1 MTGVTPGQAERERFA
16 AKMEMLAGWLD
27 ADDFAKGRAGRTEV
41 QEDLRRWA
49 AAARDLA
56 AQEPPAAPGE
66 VVHLSPRD
74 ATYVTPCCGQT
85 PFELARTDRMTNDPP
100 LVTCGGPEMKPAPEM
115 AAQPGLRVDWARVSE
130 AVADRER
137 ERDEARAERDALH
150 ERAEAAEAEK
160 RQAKGDLAGLEDRLA
175 KVIAAAVMAEQARA
189 EAAETEA
196 ARLRDLLAEQE
207 RAAGMDAEYMA
218 PRDAARVLRVDP
230 TTLVTF
236 ESAGKLTTV
245 RTPWGHRRY
254 RTADVKALR
263 REREARRG

>member
-1 MTGVTPGQAERERFA
+1 VSAPTPGQAAYEAFRSA
-16 AKMEMLAGWLD
+16 VPDWVCNVPAGPWDELSPAVQAGFD
-27 ADDFAKGRAGRTEV
+27 AI
-41 QEDLRRWA
+41 
-49 AAARDLA
+49 A
-56 AQEPPAAPGE
+56 AQEPQPAPG
-66 VVHLSPRD
+66 
-74 ATYVTPCCGQT
+74 
-85 PFELARTDRMTNDPP
+85 
-100 LVTCGGPEMKPAPEM
+100 
-115 AAQPGLRVDWARVSE
+115 AALDVAVEALRVIALGVELNAIGKGHPIDPSVTADKALVAIRDLRAAEPVPAQAEALGDWPAIL
-130 AVADRER
+130 ADVTQQ
-137 ERDEARAERDALH
+137 RDDLR
-150 ERAEAAEAEK
+150 ERAEAAEAAK
-160 RQAKGDLAGLEDRLA
+160 RQAKGELAALENRLSL
-175 KVIAAAVMAEQARA
+175 VIAAAVVAEQARA

-218 PRDAARVLRVDP
+218 PRDAARVLKVDP